1 MQIHTLDKA
10 GIINE
15 LKFGIGISQAVEQ
28 GRRADFALL
37 LSMFSMFSNDV
48 RDCTPIDTIE
58 VTETTE
64 DRLRKHFGVAEP
76 QPLRSNQSSYE
87 ISAQQSNHFHQASL
101 ASAKLSHYLKPE
113 ALAFMPEDTADLPEE
128 VYQNLSGHDRR
139 KLANKQVPD
148 LPLATL
154 YNELS
159 TAQRQYQI
167 QAQV

>member
-1 MQIHTLDKA
+1 MDIYNLTKYTRSNQNTC
-10 GIINE
+10 INQRPTVLPGE
-15 LKFGIGISQAVEQ
+15 PVARGDVL
-28 GRRADFALL
+28 ADGH
-37 LSMFSMFSNDV
+37 NDG